1 MIRSPSH
8 LLENRRE
15 ALARRKRDLDAAIA
29 DSERRLGSEVARY
42 ESMVE
47 HWREGG
53 AAALLSPEER
63 RLQRRARRRRFVCAF
78 AVGTALPPAV
88 AAIVEVLLT
97 VAGAR

>member
-63 RLQRRARRRRFVCAF
+63 RLQRRARRRRFLGAVL
-78 AVGTALPPAV
+78 VGTALPPAV
-88 AAIVEVLLT
+88 AAIVEALLS

>member
-63 RLQRRARRRRFVCAF
+63 RLQRRARRRRFLGAF
-78 AVGTALPPAV
+78 VIGAAVPPAI
-88 AAIVEVLLT
+88 AAAVEVLLSI
-97 VAGAR
+97 AAAR